1 MLLKSNFKTFFL
13 TRLFF
18 IILLVSYTC
27 CSKDNNCCSKDDNP
41 NDYRKELTTYKE
53 GEEFPTGELSVNS
66 TSNNA
71 FGHSIPTLTNLEE
84 IEFATGNSLF
94 NQSWV
99 TAPSSTSGLDGLGPT
114 FNAKSCSSCHFKD
127 GRGKP
132 IQKIGKISRGF
143 LMRLSIAGENNH
155 GGPVAVPNYGDQLQ
169 TASIF
174 KVENEASIS
183 ATYEIIKGSYPDGTE
198 YELQKPIYKI
208 FDEKFGSLQN
218 VLSSPRVG
226 NQVIGLGFVDALA
239 EREILKNE
247 DEFDSDNDGISG
259 KANYVWNVEKNKA
272 TIGKF
277 GWKANQPTLKQ
288 QIAGAF
294 NGDIGL
300 TSSIFPM
307 TNCPSPQ
314 KDCLDAHNGGEPEIT
329 ERQMQ
334 RVTFYQSA
342 LAVPK
347 RRNYKKDNVLQGKML
362 FHKMECIKCHQINFK
377 TSSNYPFNSYLENIT
392 INPYSD
398 FLLHDMGDALAD
410 GRPDFKANG
419 KEWRTQPLWGIG
431 LIKTVNKHT
440 FLLHDGRARNI
451 EEAILWHGGEAEK
464 AKRNFKALSKK
475 EREQLISFINS
486 L

>member
-1 MLLKSNFKTFFL
+1 M
-13 TRLFF
+13 
-18 IILLVSYTC
+18 YTHY
-27 CSKDNNCCSKDDNP
+27 SKVDNP
-41 NDYRKELTTYKE
+41 NDYYKELTIYKE

-71 FGHSIPTLTNLEE
+71 FGNSIPTLTTSEE
-84 IEFATGNSLF
+84 IEFGTGNSLF

-99 TAPSSTSGLDGLGPT
+99 TAPASTSGLDGLGPT
-114 FNAKSCSSCHFKD
+114 FNARSCSSCHFKD

-132 IQKIGKISRGF
+132 IQEFSKISKGF
-143 LMRLSIAGENNH
+143 LMRLSITGENNH
-155 GGPVAVPNYGDQLQ
+155 GGPLAVPNYGDQLQ

-183 ATYEIIKGSYPDGTE
+183 ATYKIIKGSYPDGTE

-226 NQVIGLGFVDALA
+226 NQTIGLGFVDALA

-247 DEFDSDNDGISG
+247 DEFDCDNDGISG
-259 KANYVWNVEKNKA
+259 KANYVWNVEKNTT

-288 QIAGAF
+288 QIAAAF

-300 TSSIFPM
+300 TSSIFPT

-314 KDCLDAHNGGEPEIT
+314 KGCLDSQNGGEPEVT
-329 ERQMQ
+329 DKQMQ
-334 RVTFYQSA
+334 RITFYQSA

-347 RRNYKKDNVLQGKML
+347 RRNYKKDNVLEGKML

-377 TSSNYPFNSYLENIT
+377 TASNYTVNSYLENIT

-440 FLLHDGRARNI
+440 FLLHDGRARNV

-464 AKRNFKALSKK
+464 AKNNFKALLKK